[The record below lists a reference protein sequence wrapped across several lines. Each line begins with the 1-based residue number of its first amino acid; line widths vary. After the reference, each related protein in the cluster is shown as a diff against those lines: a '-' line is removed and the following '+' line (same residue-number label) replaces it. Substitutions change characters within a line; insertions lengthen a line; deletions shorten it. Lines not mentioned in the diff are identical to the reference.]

1 MKLKYLLYFISLIF
15 IAATCKD
22 NQNKIEGIPLSDS
35 YNQCSDEY
43 FDFGD
48 MITIGDPGDK
58 FMIRLPYNWDIQET
72 YSDTLYGIIASNTLE
87 VRNDPE
93 KFQLISVTGYQTEDS
108 LLSYFKNEL
117 KVLKKDRN
125 MRVLEAGQ
133 FILKDNTSYWVKF
146 ESIEAEHSIMNIVK
160 YIKPVKE
167 DEIYLIQSTVYKTE
181 DYMDKLCYLKRL
193 VDSFEI
199 VGKN

>member
-1 MKLKYLLYFISLIF
+1 MKLKYLLYFISLAF

-87 VRNDPE
+87 VRNDPK

-125 MRVLEAGQ
+125 MRVLETGQ
-133 FILKDNTSYWVKF
+133 INIEDATSYWVKF
-146 ESIEAEHSIMNIVK
+146 ESMEAEHSIMSIVK

-181 DYMDKLCYLKRL
+181 NYMDKLCHLKRL
-193 VDSFEI
+193 VDSFEM
-199 VGKN
+199 VE